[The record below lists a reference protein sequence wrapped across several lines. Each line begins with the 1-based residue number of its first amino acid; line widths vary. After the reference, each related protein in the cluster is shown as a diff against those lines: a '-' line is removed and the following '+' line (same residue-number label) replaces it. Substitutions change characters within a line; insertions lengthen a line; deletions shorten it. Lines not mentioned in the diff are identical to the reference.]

1 MRVVAKIGTA
11 SITDAK
17 GAIER
22 SAIAKLCDEVG
33 DLRKQGHEVIVV
45 SSGAVAAGVA
55 AVGLSERPADMS
67 TLQAISAAGPSRLVQ
82 AYNQELGRHGLVG
95 AQLLAS

>member
-11 SITDAK
+11 SITDTK

-22 SAIAKLCDEVG
+22 AAIAKLCDEVS

-55 AVGLSERPADMS
+55 AVGLSERPGDMPRPGDS
-67 TLQAISAAGPSRLVQ
+67 GLLQKLPAVSAYPQGVR
-82 AYNQELGRHGLVG
+82 
-95 AQLLAS
+95 